1 MRRRKIKRDYSK
13 KKYQNKLFNKRKT
26 ALKRKTRAI
35 KIKIFLAFLFIFL
48 IVGSFIYFL
57 YSDHLRINSAEVSGN
72 NEIESSQ
79 IENFIITK
87 INESKIVPKYN
98 YFLISK
104 TLNEDVKNNFYFK
117 DVKLIKKF
125 PDKLLIEVQE
135 KEPKFILVINDKV
148 NGEARESDP
157 GHKRYL
163 IDDQGTTMGPIEDE
177 TDEKL
182 INLIKIID
190 TGNTIDQEKLKTS
203 NNQIIDNKEIFFIYK
218 IINFL
223 DRKEL
228 TLEKFEKNEFNE
240 LIAIL
245 DNNIKIFFDTEEKI
259 NNQLDKLITVVDKLE
274 EVKEY
279 IDVRFSDKVFYK

>member
-26 ALKRKTRAI
+26 ALRRKTRVL
-35 KIKIFLAFLFIFL
+35 KIKIFLAFLFVFL
-48 IVGSFIYFL
+48 IIGLFVYFL

-87 INESKIVPKYN
+87 INESKIIPRYN

-104 TLNEDVKNNFYFK
+104 TLNEDIKNNFYFK
-117 DVKLIKKF
+117 NVKLTKKF
-125 PDKLLIEVQE
+125 PNKLLIEVQE
-135 KEPKFILVINDKV
+135 KEPKFILIIDNKV
-148 NGEARESDP
+148 NGEARENGL
-157 GHKRYL
+157 GHKKYL
-163 IDDQGTTMGPIEDE
+163 IDDQGTTMGPLENE
-177 TDEKL
+177 TDEKFV
-182 INLIKIID
+182 NLIKIVD
-190 TGNTIDQEKLKTS
+190 TGDTINKEELKTS

-223 DRKEL
+223 DRKDL
-228 TLEKFEKNEFNE
+228 ILERFEKNEFNE

-245 DNNIKIFFDTEEKI
+245 NNNIKIFFDTKEKI

-279 IDVRFSDKVFYK
+279 IDVRFSDRVFYK